1 MDRNVG
7 AEARL
12 SQSDREE
19 LAILALARSEP
30 ISDLA
35 VQHGVSRK
43 FVYGAPG
50 GWRDPAGGS
59 PARVRGSARLVVSV
73 ASWKVTTTAK
83 RTQQSCGVWG

>member
-7 AEARL
+7 AATRL

-19 LAILALARSEP
+19 LAILALARSAP

-43 FVYGAPG
+43 FVYAQKH
-50 GWRDPAGGS
+50 RPASHWGHQTVRQAKL
-59 PARVRGSARLVVSV
+59 ARSNG
-73 ASWKVTTTAK
+73 
-83 RTQQSCGVWG
+83 